1 MERQA
6 GFYERYIKRMFDI
19 LCSLFVIIIFCW
31 LYVIIAAMVRIKLG
45 SPVLFQQPR
54 PGKDEKIFKM
64 YKFRTMTDKKD
75 AYGNLLPDEARLTE
89 FGKTL
94 RNTSMDELPE
104 AFNILKGEMSFI
116 GPRPLL
122 VRDMVFMTDKQRQ
135 RHNVRPGL
143 SGLAQVNGRNAIDWE
158 RKLDYDLEYIKDI
171 TFLGDMKIILQT
183 LSKALI
189 KQEGITEKGM
199 ATAEDYG
206 DYLLNRGKIGK
217 DKYESKQI
225 EAKILILNNVVLR
238 NTP

>member
-1 MERQA
+1 MERHA

-135 RHNVRPGL
+135 RHTSR
-143 SGLAQVNGRNAIDWE
+143 
-158 RKLDYDLEYIKDI
+158 
-171 TFLGDMKIILQT
+171 TFRT
-183 LSKALI
+183 C
-189 KQEGITEKGM
+189 T
-199 ATAEDYG
+199 
-206 DYLLNRGKIGK
+206 GK
-217 DKYESKQI
+217 
-225 EAKILILNNVVLR
+225 R
-238 NTP
+238 T

>member
-1 MERQA
+1 MFPIMYRL
-6 GFYERYIKRMFDI
+6 FFKRFFDFI
-19 LCSLFVIIIFCW
+19 LSLIALIVLSPVILIVAI
-31 LYVIIAAMVRIKLG
+31 LVRIKLG
-45 SPVLFQQPR
+45 SPIIFCQER
-54 PGKDEKIFKM
+54 PGKNEKIFKM
-64 YKFRTMTDKKD
+64 YKFRTMTDEKD

-94 RNTSMDELPE
+94 RNTSIDELPE

-183 LSKALI
+183 LSKAII
-189 KQEGITEKGM
+189 KQEGITEEGM

-206 DYLLNRGKIGK
+206 DYLLNKGKIGK